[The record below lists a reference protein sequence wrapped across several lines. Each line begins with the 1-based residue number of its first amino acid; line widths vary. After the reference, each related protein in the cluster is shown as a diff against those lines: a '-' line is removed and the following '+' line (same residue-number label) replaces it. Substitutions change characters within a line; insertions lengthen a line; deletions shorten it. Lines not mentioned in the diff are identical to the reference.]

1 MLTELSAGLKNTQ
14 PRLHSNNDLMS
25 IFCNF
30 RIKSCR
36 GLLTSAINCLG
47 CQRDHNT
54 NYKANLGKNQTPPK
68 LCRNKTLKSAFACC
82 MTQLTVKNFMQL
94 DTATQARLALVCM
107 QSRVGKLA
115 EARAAPGKEEGG
127 AAGRECQPQEQKAG
141 CFLGLTLAWIFA
153 LSCFVF
159 VFGG

>member
-1 MLTELSAGLKNTQ
+1 MLTELSAGLKSTQ

-36 GLLTSAINCLG
+36 GLLTSTINCLG

-82 MTQLTVKNFMQL
+82 MTQRTVKNFMQL
-94 DTATQARLALVCM
+94 DTATQARLTWCACSQVWVSL
-107 QSRVGKLA
+107 QKQGQHRVKREDELPAGSVSPRNRRLA
-115 EARAAPGKEEGG
+115 
-127 AAGRECQPQEQKAG
+127 
-141 CFLGLTLAWIFA
+141 
-153 LSCFVF
+153 VF
-159 VFGG
+159 